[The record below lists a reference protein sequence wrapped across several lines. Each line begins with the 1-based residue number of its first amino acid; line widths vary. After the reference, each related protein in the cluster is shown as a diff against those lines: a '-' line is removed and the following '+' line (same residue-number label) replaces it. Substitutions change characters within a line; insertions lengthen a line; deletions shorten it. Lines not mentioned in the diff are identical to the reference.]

1 MNPRLDGKVP
11 NNDDV
16 IHELARNT
24 QRPVAEVKVVYER
37 QMASL
42 EADAKVTTYLPVL
55 AKRRAR
61 DELNRRH

>member
-1 MNPRLDGKVP
+1 LHGKAANP
-11 NNDDV
+11 DDV

-24 QRPVAEVKVVYER
+24 HRPVEEVKIVYER
-37 QMASL
+37 QMATL
-42 EADAKVTTYLPVL
+42 QADAKVTTFLPVF